1 MKNKF
6 YNILLILVVVFM
18 LIPNITYATTFSL
31 LDENGTINPSI
42 TNNEDLANS
51 DIAVGEVEVYG
62 EAATLLD
69 VDADKFLYAKNY
81 KKRMYPAS
89 TTKLMTA
96 IIVLENCEDLSQL
109 VNISYCA
116 VHRVPYSYSIAN
128 LYAGEQFTIKQLLD
142 SLLIAS
148 ANDSA
153 YALAEYVANGGNN
166 YLIDN
171 TEEAQVAFDN
181 SMIKFSEMMNNKA
194 KEIGCLETNFVNPNG
209 IHNDNHYSTAYDLTL
224 IGKYAYSN
232 SIILDIAKK
241 LDGSLPNSSIYN
253 DEERF
258 YTTTNLLI
266 NPNKNRYYQYAN
278 GLKTGYTDV
287 AQSCIIASAQKDN
300 RNLIV
305 VILHFENN
313 ETTPSSRENDCINL
327 FEYGFNNFTVSN
339 LIKSNEIARN
349 LSIVNGN
356 DETKNVDA
364 LVEKDLYCLI
374 KNGEALDITPN
385 IEITKA
391 IAPISEGE
399 VIGTISYTIDGKTY
413 TSNLLASHDVYAVDY
428 MNFIIG
434 LIVALLVLIL
444 LYVHLNKKTK
454 RKNKNKNNSNN
465 NSRNNSKNKNKNRNR
480 SKTKNNSRG
489 FKENKYI
496 R

>member
-1 MKNKF
+1 MKNKLF
-6 YNILLILVVVFM
+6 NILLILVVAFT
-18 LIPNITYATTFSL
+18 LISNITYATTFSL
-31 LDENGTINPSI
+31 LDDNGNINPSV
-42 TNNEDLANS
+42 TNEVDTANS
-51 DIAVGEVEVYG
+51 DIALGEVQVYA

-69 VDADKFLYAKNY
+69 VDSGKFLFAKNY

-96 IIVLENCEDLSQL
+96 IIVLENCEDLSQP

-142 SLLIAS
+142 TLLIAS

-166 YLIDN
+166 YSIEN
-171 TEEAQVAFDN
+171 TEESQVAFDN
-181 SMIKFSEMMNNKA
+181 SIAKFSEMMNNKA

-209 IHNDNHYSTAYDLTL
+209 IHNDNHYSTAYDLAL
-224 IGKYAYSN
+224 IGKYAYNNPTILSIAN
-232 SIILDIAKK
+232 S
-241 LDGSLPNSSIYN
+241 LDGTLPNTSYYN

-266 NPNKNRYYQYAN
+266 NPNKNRYYEYAN

-287 AQSCIIASAQKDN
+287 AQSCIIASAKKDN

-305 VILHFENN
+305 VILHFENSDQID
-313 ETTPSSRENDCINL
+313 SSRENDCINL

-339 LIKSNEIARN
+339 LIKSQEIAR
-349 LSIVNGN
+349 SISIINGN

-391 IAPISEGE
+391 IAPIAEGE
-399 VIGTISYTIDGKTY
+399 VIGTISYTIDGETY

-428 MNFIIG
+428 MNFILG
-434 LIVALLVLIL
+434 LSAALIVLIL
-444 LYVHLNKKTK
+444 IYIHLNKKSK
-454 RKNKNKNNSNN
+454 RKKKKNKYKNKYNNNYNSNSSKHHKKARY
-465 NSRNNSKNKNKNRNR
+465 SR
-480 SKTKNNSRG
+480 
-489 FKENKYI
+489 
-496 R
+496 